1 MFYKKVFLKISQNL
15 QENTCTIDFVTGV
28 FLWILWHFWECL
40 FSKTQLGDCFWSLTL
55 GRDYRTKRFDLILST
70 KNFSLTL
77 LTKCRH
83 IFFFYL
89 GFLLRTFTNHRAAEE
104 GGGYFF
110 NSSLPLPPLHGRL
123 GISRAIAAGS
133 SPLRIASS
141 RTQTGNLWFPSASR

>member
-83 IFFFYL
+83 IFFSIWVFFYEHSRITGL
-89 GFLLRTFTNHRAAEE
+89 QRKGEGISLTYHYHFHRFTGAWALAGRLLRGAHLCA
-104 GGGYFF
+104 
-110 NSSLPLPPLHGRL
+110 
-123 GISRAIAAGS
+123 
-133 SPLRIASS
+133 
-141 RTQTGNLWFPSASR
+141 